1 VASPTVKAQVRR
13 DAHDGQM
20 VGGRDAPRWRGDGR
34 RRFLAG
40 VAAYKGRGEPAVNG
54 DDLGD
59 FLE

>member
-1 VASPTVKAQVRR
+1 
-13 DAHDGQM
+13 M
-20 VGGRDAPRWRGDGR
+20 VGGRDAPRWQGDGR